1 MKQIDSIGQLPDRVR
16 SLSDALKTPLQTLT
30 EC

>member
-1 MKQIDSIGQLPDRVR
+1 MKQIDSMGQLPDGVR
-16 SLSDALKTPLQTLT
+16 SLSDALKTPTDVT